1 MISRTGDKGFL
12 AAHYDWLALG
22 VGLLA
27 LGAAG
32 AFYAL
37 TLGEDADEAAAG
49 SVAEVNGMKPAKTGV
64 KPLDMGP
71 MDFALKLTRNPVRTR
86 EDDVTEAGESFLASE
101 RMVRCMNKAC
111 GKIISPVRDLQKRE
125 DGEKAAKCHFCG
137 TWQEEEHKIVLD
149 GDGDGMPDK
158 WETRY
163 KLNPK
168 DPADAA
174 IDSDG
179 DGFTNLEEYEAS
191 LAENPKTAIKYDP
204 QDKDSHPDYLDSLVV
219 GLPLKNDYMP
229 FVFVKATKIPDGWRC
244 DFVDQS
250 RKDDYGRPGRK
261 VSVKVGDK
269 VVDASGKE
277 KFDYGFTLKSY
288 TAKSEKREKKGMAG
302 MKVDFDVSEVE
313 VVRERDGK
321 QVTLVVSGSR
331 AKPVAIDVQ
340 ASLTYSRGKTPAEQK
355 FDVVPG
361 SEFSLSGT
369 KYRVTAI
376 ESVGK
381 GAKVTVENVKTRKKR
396 VLSALEQ

>member
-12 AAHYDWLALG
+12 AAHYEWLALG

-27 LGAAG
+27 LAGGG

-37 TLGEDADEAAAG
+37 SLGEDADEAAAG
-49 SVAEVNGMKPAKTGV
+49 SVAEVNRMKPAKMGV
-64 KPLDMGP
+64 KPLEMEP
-71 MDFALKLTRNPVRTR
+71 LNVALKLTRNPLRTR

-111 GKIISPVRDLQKRE
+111 AKVISPTRDLQKRE
-125 DGEKAAKCHFCG
+125 DGEKAVKCHYCG

-149 GDGDGMPDK
+149 TDGDGIPDK

-174 IDSDG
+174 LDSDG

-191 LAENPKTAIKYDP
+191 LAADPKRAIKYDP
-204 QDKDSHPDYLDSLVV
+204 TDKDSHPDYLDYLKIA
-219 GLPLKNDYMP
+219 LPLKNEYMP
-229 FVFVKATKIPDGWRC
+229 FVFTKATKIPAGWRC
-244 DFVDQS
+244 DFVDPS
-250 RKDDYGRPGRK
+250 RKDDYGRAGRK
-261 VSVKVGDK
+261 ISVKVGDK
-269 VVDASGKE
+269 VVDVSGKE

-288 TAKSEKREKKGMAG
+288 TAKTEKREKKGMAG

-313 VVRERDGK
+313 LVRERDGK
-321 QVTLVVSGSR
+321 QVTLVISGSR
-331 AKPVAIDVQ
+331 AKPVAVDVQ
-340 ASLTYSRGKTPAEQK
+340 ASLVYERGKTPQEQNLS
-355 FDVVPG
+355 VVPG
-361 SEFSLSGT
+361 SEFSLNGT

-376 ESVGK
+376 EAVGK
-381 GAKVTVENVKTRKKR
+381 GAKVTVENAKTRKSR